1 MLIFADDTTLLAC
14 GQDPA
19 EIAIQLNRDLGKISD
34 WAKKWKV
41 AFNTSKSKDMIFS
54 KKCLN
59 NSPPLILNNEIINRV
74 NSHKH
79 LGVYLQSNLDWSTQI
94 NETCLKANR
103 KLSVLRNIK
112 FLKRKTLDLLYK
124 VIVRS
129 IIDYALPIYA
139 NTLKVTELA
148 RLERIQYKAAK
159 IVTGALHFTNQDKL
173 NLDLGWESIK
183 QRIDFLGLCFFHKIH
198 RQETR
203 PLIRSC
209 MSKLDRDKV
218 RITRSKGGYLPFKN
232 YGNTF
237 LKSFFPHISKFW
249 NSLPLS
255 TQCLDVSE
263 FKKQL
268 KLDMKPLKIKHNT
281 QGSKIGNCLLTRIRV
296 GRSDLN
302 LHKFVIGQ
310 AETPECLCHFK
321 EESSKHYILD
331 CFLYTAERQTLLTL
345 VEHYIPYFSSISK
358 SNRYNI
364 LMYGLHTNNPEYN
377 YLNMKITIA
386 LQNYILKTKRFDT
399 PFPF

>member
-1 MLIFADDTTLLAC
+1 MLSKLSQIGVGGNFFKLLQSYLSHRKQCVIIDGVKSSFQDVKAGVPQGSRLGPLLFIIYINDIVHEIDSEMLIFADDTTLLAC

-54 KKCLN
+54 K
-59 NSPPLILNNEIINRV
+59 ILNNEIINRV

-94 NETCLKANR
+94 NETCLRANR
-103 KLSVLRNIK
+103 KLSVLRNIR

-129 IIDYALPIYA
+129 IIDYALPTYA
-139 NTLKVTELA
+139 DTLKVTELA

-159 IVTGALHFTNQDKL
+159 IVTGELHFTNQDKL

-237 LKSFFPHISKFW
+237 LK
-249 NSLPLS
+249 
-255 TQCLDVSE
+255 
-263 FKKQL
+263 
-268 KLDMKPLKIKHNT
+268 
-281 QGSKIGNCLLTRIRV
+281 
-296 GRSDLN
+296 
-302 LHKFVIGQ
+302 
-310 AETPECLCHFK
+310 
-321 EESSKHYILD
+321 
-331 CFLYTAERQTLLTL
+331 
-345 VEHYIPYFSSISK
+345 
-358 SNRYNI
+358 
-364 LMYGLHTNNPEYN
+364 
-377 YLNMKITIA
+377 
-386 LQNYILKTKRFDT
+386 
-399 PFPF
+399 